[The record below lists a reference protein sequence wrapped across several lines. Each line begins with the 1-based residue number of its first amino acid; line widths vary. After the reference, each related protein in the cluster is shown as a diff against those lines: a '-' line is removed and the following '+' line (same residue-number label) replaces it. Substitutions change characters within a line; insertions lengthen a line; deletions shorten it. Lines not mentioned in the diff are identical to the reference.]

1 MFGTQNL
8 GLFIS
13 AGLLLNVTPG
23 QDTLYIVG
31 RSLAQGRRA
40 GVVSALGISTG
51 SLVHTVV
58 AAAGLAALLAA
69 SPTAFEVIRWAGAA
83 YLAYL
88 GVRMILSRTP
98 ATGPAGV
105 AGENGG
111 AARGRRGLLR
121 VYAQGVLTNV
131 LNPKVSLFFLAFLPQ
146 FVDPAAESKPAA
158 MLFLGAVFT
167 FNGTLW
173 CLVLAVLAAEMNRR
187 IRRSAAAAGRMNQL
201 VGALFVGLGV
211 RLAVSR

>member
-1 MFGTQNL
+1 MFGTQDL
-8 GLFIS
+8 GLFVS

-23 QDTLYIVG
+23 QDTMYIVG

-40 GVVSALGISTG
+40 GVVSALGIASG

-58 AAAGLAALLAA
+58 AATGLAAVLAA
-69 SPTAFEVIRWAGAA
+69 SPLAFGGIRWAGAA

-88 GVRMILSRTP
+88 GFGMILAPPREV
-98 ATGPAGV
+98 ADADGP
-105 AGENGG
+105 G
-111 AARGRRGLLR
+111 AAVLGGGLLR
-121 VYAQGVLTNV
+121 TYGQGVLTNV

-146 FVDPAAESKPAA
+146 FIDPSSASKAGS

-173 CLVLAVLAAEMNRR
+173 CLALAVFAAGISQRVR
-187 IRRSAAAAGRMNQL
+187 GSPAAAGWMKKL
-201 VGALFVGLGV
+201 VGAVFVGLGA
-211 RLAVSR
+211 RLAISR

>member
-8 GLFIS
+8 GLFVS
-13 AGLLLNVTPG
+13 AGLLLNVTLG

-31 RSLAQGRRA
+31 RSIAQGRRA

-51 SLVHTVV
+51 SLVHTAV
-58 AAAGLAALLAA
+58 AAAGLAAALAA
-69 SPTAFEVIRWAGAA
+69 APVAFDLIRWAGAA
-83 YLAYL
+83 YLAWL
-88 GVRMILSRTP
+88 GIGMILAR
-98 ATGPAGV
+98 
-105 AGENGG
+105 ERRDDD
-111 AARGRRGLLR
+111 AAPEPPPVDERRGLLR
-121 VYAQGVLTNV
+121 TYAQGVVTNV

-146 FVDPAAESKPAA
+146 FIDPAAGSKAAA

-173 CLVLAVLAAEMNRR
+173 CLVLAVFAAELSRR
-187 IRRSAAAAGRMNQL
+187 LRARAAAAGRLKNL
-201 VGALFVGLGV
+201 VGAMFVGLGV